1 MNKHRAEIKRLSLLF
16 DDKIK
21 LLNDESNDINHR
33 LALYE
38 ELSHII
44 LQTDRCHSDLI
55 KYESKKLSYMLTGL
69 IVFVIIA
76 NVLIWKFNAS

>member
-1 MNKHRAEIKRLSLLF
+1 MNKHKAEIKRLSLLF
-16 DDKIK
+16 DEKIK
-21 LLNDESNDINHR
+21 LLNDDNHR

-44 LQTDRCHSDLI
+44 LQIDRCHSDLI
-55 KYESKKLSYMLTGL
+55 KYESKKLSYMLAAS

-76 NVLIWKFNAS
+76 NVSIGRFV